1 MRAAR
6 SAAAPEEFKK
16 MEATRES
23 LFRRD
28 DTFLGVCQ
36 ALGDDF
42 GFNPIFLRIAFALPV
57 IYAPLLTVEVY
68 LGLGLI
74 VLASRLLAP
83 RPKRKAPRSV
93 ETVETV
99 EPQVPIDEQFALPM
113 AA

>member
-1 MRAAR
+1 
-6 SAAAPEEFKK
+6 
-16 MEATRES
+16 MEATTES

-57 IYAPLLTVEVY
+57 IYAPMLTIEIY
-68 LGLGLI
+68 LGLGVV
-74 VLASRLLAP
+74 VLLSRLLAP
-83 RPKRKAPRSV
+83 RPKRKGAAQVEGAVEQSQPAIAQAPATLA
-93 ETVETV
+93 EA
-99 EPQVPIDEQFALPM
+99 DADQFALPM